1 MTAQPGTPSVFILW
15 MILLVLF
22 YVGFVIIPR
31 LLLRQAVSQI
41 VERFRQSHSLCSE
54 SPKTADELGLGP
66 QSLTDR
72 LFRFRDY
79 RPYALQVLIKFGIV
93 RLTQEGKMCLLE
105 DKLPSWDRQKA

>member
-1 MTAQPGTPSVFILW
+1 MTMQPGAPNIFILW
-15 MILLVLF
+15 VIMLALF
-22 YVGFVIIPR
+22 YVGFIIIPR
-31 LLLRQAVSQI
+31 LLLRHAILQV

-79 RPYALQVLIKFGIV
+79 RPHALQVLIKFGMV
-93 RLTQEGKMCLLE
+93 HLAEEGKMCLLE